1 MRMVVLAQMMDRG
14 DHMDNSNGWWWLM
27 GILGCLILIALV
39 VVIVLAFT
47 HRPSPPNTT
56 GPNTPNRRTADD
68 LLAER
73 LARGEI
79 DEAEYRRRR
88 DALRE

>member
-1 MRMVVLAQMMDRG
+1 MSMVVLAQMMDRG
-14 DHMDNSNGWWWLM
+14 DHMDNGNGWWWIM
-27 GILGCLILIALV
+27 GIVGLLLIVGLV
-39 VVIVLAFT
+39 VLIVMTLQRAT
-47 HRPSPPNTT
+47 VPTPEASP
-56 GPNTPNRRTADD
+56 RRTADD

-79 DEAEYRRRR
+79 DADEYRRRR